1 MDSEKLAVMVTV
13 LVGEYVVEI
22 TLLISVTV
30 SVKVTVGAEVSKVK
44 VMLSVPE

>member
-1 MDSEKLAVMVTV
+1 MDLEKLAVMVTV

-22 TLLISVTV
+22 TLLISATV

-44 VMLSVPE
+44 VILSVPA